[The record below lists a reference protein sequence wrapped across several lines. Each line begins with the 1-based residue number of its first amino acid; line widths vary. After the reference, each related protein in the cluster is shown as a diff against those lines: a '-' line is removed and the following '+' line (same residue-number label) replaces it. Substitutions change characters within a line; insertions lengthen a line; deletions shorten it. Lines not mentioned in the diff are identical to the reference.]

1 MFILC
6 KHSSEGSLNSTVT
19 VTITVNSLFKD
30 LDQYEN
36 ETNVLEAESGEEVEE
51 TTDVLGEDIT
61 ILIEMNCFHT

>member
-51 TTDVLGEDIT
+51 TSDVLGEDIA

>member
-51 TTDVLGEDIT
+51 TSDVLGEDIT
-61 ILIEMNCFHT
+61 ILIKMNCFHT

>member
-51 TTDVLGEDIT
+51 TLDVLGEDIT

>member
-51 TTDVLGEDIT
+51 TSDVLGEDIT